1 MSVAVIKGRLNA
13 VENFSKFFQ
22 ETAETVEK
30 EMHDAP
36 AQFEAEVKANT
47 PNEPMERE
55 LFAKTFSIG
64 GSKFEFVQFRFKR
77 GNKNSKWLT
86 VGSCSTTK
94 KIIGNK
100 SKKCNNCS
108 TRFNGVRT
116 ATGDD
121 DYELGCDSV
130 RRYSRRSKRQ

>member
-77 GNKNSKWLT
+77 GNKISRWMT
-86 VGSCSTTK
+86 VGYMLYDEK
-94 KIIGNK
+94 N
-100 SKKCNNCS
+100 
-108 TRFNGVRT
+108 
-116 ATGDD
+116 
-121 DYELGCDSV
+121 Y
-130 RRYSRRSKRQ
+130 RQQIQRVQQLFDAL